1 MKLRKLFKWSL
12 LHFKRRSTT
21 MKTTFQMTKS
31 HKKWKG
37 RSKSQNIRRFWRCCE
52 TTRYLNASNVGRD
65 TRVWNNTK
73 ITQVSTFKRDFL
85 CERRERQWWNCWILM
100 NGPKKVQVAV
110 CNNSNSFILALA
122 ICVVNKRKVN
132 LFVKFQTFNPYN

>member
-1 MKLRKLFKWSL
+1 
-12 LHFKRRSTT
+12 
-21 MKTTFQMTKS
+21 
-31 HKKWKG
+31 
-37 RSKSQNIRRFWRCCE
+37 
-52 TTRYLNASNVGRD
+52 
-65 TRVWNNTK
+65 
-73 ITQVSTFKRDFL
+73 
-85 CERRERQWWNCWILM
+85 M